1 MGLFS
6 KKDDKKNVNMPSLPE
21 LPSLP
26 SEFPE
31 MEESDDSHDVHNL
44 PSFPNSQ
51 MGDKFS
57 QETIKNAVSG
67 SENND
72 PEEDEEMPSPLIP
85 KPSFDKIPK
94 PSLDKIPKP
103 NYMGGIEKDS
113 VRKVTQEKTR
123 ETGPVFIR
131 IDKFEEALHVFKDT
145 KDKIEEIDKL
155 LGKTK
160 ELKEKEEEE
169 LSVWEKEIRDMK
181 AQIEKVDKD
190 IFSKI

>member
-6 KKDDKKNVNMPSLPE
+6 KRDDKKDVNLPSLPE

-26 SEFPE
+26 SKFPE

-67 SENND
+67 NENDHPND
-72 PEEDEEMPSPLIP
+72 DEEMHSPVIP
-85 KPSFDKIPK
+85 KPSFNKM
-94 PSLDKIPKP
+94 PKP
-103 NYMGGIEKDS
+103 NYRGGSEKTPMK
-113 VRKVTQEKTR
+113 RAIQEKTR
-123 ETGPVFIR
+123 ENGPVFIR

-145 KDKIEEIDKL
+145 KDKIDEIDKL
-155 LGKTK
+155 LEETK
-160 ELKEKEEEE
+160 ELKENEEEE
-169 LSVWEKEIRDMK
+169 LSAWEKEIQDMK